1 MQQSTRR
8 LVGIIFIY
16 TAAVLIMFSILFLFK
31 VIHFPYAYTT
41 AAFGFLVYIVG
52 MFFSREGKLS
62 AYKVA
67 MIIVAAV
74 LIAVAV
80 FREIA

>member
-1 MQQSTRR
+1 
-8 LVGIIFIY
+8 
-16 TAAVLIMFSILFLFK
+16 
-31 VIHFPYAYTT
+31 
-41 AAFGFLVYIVG
+41 VYIVG

-62 AYKVA
+62 AYKVV

-80 FREIA
+80 LREIA

>member
-8 LVGIIFIY
+8 LVGIILIY

-31 VIHFPYAYTT
+31 VIHFSYAYTT

-62 AYKVA
+62 AYKVV

-80 FREIA
+80 LREIA

>member
-1 MQQSTRR
+1 MQQTTRR
-8 LVGIIFIY
+8 TVGIVLIY
-16 TAAVLIMFSILFLFK
+16 TAAVLIMLSILLLFK
-31 VIHFPYAYTT
+31 VIRFPYAYTT

-52 MFFSREGKLS
+52 MFFSREGKFS

-67 MIIVAAV
+67 MIIIAAV
-74 LIAVAV
+74 LIALAV